1 MPQIQEQ
8 TGLSY
13 TESLALYVIGKE
25 EQKANRRDAVENWVA
40 EELSDGGVIAGGVM
54 ALSGATLPTTSL
66 ASDAVFFREI
76 AQKDYDGAHEESMN
90 MVTQGT
96 AGAAG
101 QLFDYLQYGTEGYL
115 AKTLVQGAIGAKDL
129 FMQMTEWSMDAPYE
143 SMTPEGQAGW
153 AVLSLGKELL
163 NQTWDFGKDFVSGEH
178 DNEIGRSFGAN
189 DFNFLVEMVATAGL
203 LKYAKICDVDI
214 DADDFASSTK
224 YKDIDSNLPKNN
236 TGSLKGTNRKV
247 VEGGTSTSRPT
258 WRQSETDVGDLN
270 PSYEAQKSFLNGK
283 EVPYA
288 TRGSSR
294 PDFYTTGLSIEVKN
308 YNVTNSSGRNSLINT
323 VSNQVNKRITDLP
336 SGTKQTI
343 IIDVRGQQV
352 TNDVLRQIRTSILEK
367 CNTDVIIQF
376 MR

>member
-1 MPQIQEQ
+1 MC
-8 TGLSY
+8 
-13 TESLALYVIGKE
+13 LAY
-25 EQKANRRDAVENWVA
+25 Q
-40 EELSDGGVIAGGVM
+40 
-54 ALSGATLPTTSL
+54 
-66 ASDAVFFREI
+66 
-76 AQKDYDGAHEESMN
+76 
-90 MVTQGT
+90 
-96 AGAAG
+96 
-101 QLFDYLQYGTEGYL
+101 
-115 AKTLVQGAIGAKDL
+115 
-129 FMQMTEWSMDAPYE
+129 
-143 SMTPEGQAGW
+143 
-153 AVLSLGKELL
+153 
-163 NQTWDFGKDFVSGEH
+163 
-178 DNEIGRSFGAN
+178 
-189 DFNFLVEMVATAGL
+189 
-203 LKYAKICDVDI
+203 
-214 DADDFASSTK
+214 
-224 YKDIDSNLPKNN
+224 
-236 TGSLKGTNRKV
+236 
-247 VEGGTSTSRPT
+247 GGTSTSRPT

-294 PDFYTTGLSIEVKN
+294 PDFYTTGSSIEVKN